1 MAQLTRDDFVAELK
15 FRGHGR
21 FDDLSLV
28 RYLDWALQDVYRLGK
43 FDTVQDLQTSAAL
56 ADGDSAIPFTAVA
69 AGASVI
75 HAVNAVYLKN
85 PGGSIIPLTEASRE
99 RFWATIYPNSLAAT
113 GVKTK
118 QQPAEYYVYGEQ
130 VWLYP
135 ASDGVYSWYA
145 HYTARAD
152 TFAGPTA
159 KSGLPERMDTAIL
172 AAAEMQCCKRSRDI
186 NGFAL
191 AETVLNDLIN
201 GEVGNENRQW
211 TEEAPRIGRYE
222 H

>member
-1 MAQLTRDDFVAELK
+1 MAQLTRDEFIVELTN
-15 FRGHGR
+15 RGHGR
-21 FDDLSLV
+21 FDNASLV

-69 AGASVI
+69 TGASVV
-75 HAVNAVYLKN
+75 HAINGVYLKN
-85 PGGSIIPLTEASRE
+85 PAGSIIPLTESSRE
-99 RFWATIYPNSLAAT
+99 SFWDTIYPNSLAT
-113 GVKTK
+113 TKSK
-118 QQPAEYYVYGEQ
+118 QQPSQYYVYGEQ

-135 ASDGVYSWYA
+135 ASDGVYTWYV

-152 TFAGPTA
+152 TFAGATA

-172 AAAEMQCCKRSRDI
+172 AAAEMQCCKRSRDV

-201 GEVGNENRQW
+201 GEVGNENRQF